1 MSEMPMYGEIYK
13 EGAACLAEAEIDEA
27 ELDAR
32 LLLEFVCGTDR
43 NTLLAHGDREV
54 TAEEY
59 EKYRELIDKRAAHV
73 PLQHLTGEQDFMGL
87 TFLVNR
93 EVLVPRQDTEV
104 LVEEAMKHLHDGMRI
119 LDLCTGSGCILLSL
133 LHYSNDCEGVGTDL
147 SPQALAVARKN
158 YERLREARP
167 DMKARFLEGD
177 LFAALENRAAV
188 KKAVQSEKG
197 KVSEREKAADSGMDI
212 GDCDA
217 GSLRERF
224 DMIVSNPPYIETGVI
239 DTLMP
244 EVREHEPLMAL
255 NGGADGLAFYRRI
268 VKQAG
273 AYLSGGGMLF
283 FEIGCEQAEA
293 VCGLMAEAGF
303 CEIQVVKDFAGLN
316 RVVFGSYIGRK
327 KSDRKIMLMH

>member
-1 MSEMPMYGEIYK
+1 MAQSRIEIYSEIYK
-13 EGAACLAEAEIDEA
+13 EGRACLEAADIGEA

-32 LLLEFVCGTDR
+32 LLLEFVCGTNR

-54 TAEEY
+54 SAEEC
-59 EKYRELIDKRAAHV
+59 ERYRELIGKRAAHI
-73 PLQHLTGEQDFMGL
+73 PLQHLTSEQNFMGL
-87 TFLVNR
+87 TFLVNK

-147 SPQALAVARKN
+147 SPQALSVAREN

-167 DMKARFLEGD
+167 EMKARFLEGD
-177 LFAALENRAAV
+177 LFAALE
-188 KKAVQSEKG
+188 
-197 KVSEREKAADSGMDI
+197 
-212 GDCDA
+212 
-217 GSLRERF
+217 ERF

-268 VKQAG
+268 AKQAG
-273 AYLSGGGMLF
+273 AYLNGGGMLF
-283 FEIGCEQAEA
+283 FEIGCGQAEA
-293 VCGLMAEAGF
+293 VCGLMKEAGF
-303 CEIQVVKDFAGLN
+303 CEIQVVKDFAGLD
-316 RVVFGSYIGRK
+316 RVVYGSY
-327 KSDRKIMLMH
+327 

>member
-1 MSEMPMYGEIYK
+1 MNEKPLYREVYK
-13 EGAACLAEAEIDEA
+13 EGAARLKEAEIDEA
-27 ELDAR
+27 DLDAR
-32 LLLEFVCGTDR
+32 LLLEYVCKTDR

-54 TAEEY
+54 SAQECER
-59 EKYRELIDKRAAHV
+59 YRELLTKRAAHI

-87 TFLVNR
+87 TFLVNKD
-93 EVLVPRQDTEV
+93 VLVPRQDTEI

-147 SPQALAVARKN
+147 SPQALAVAREN

-177 LFAALENRAAV
+177 LFGALE
-188 KKAVQSEKG
+188 EH
-197 KVSEREKAADSGMDI
+197 
-212 GDCDA
+212 
-217 GSLRERF
+217 F

-244 EVREHEPLMAL
+244 EVRAHEPLMAL
-255 NGGADGLAFYRRI
+255 DGGSDGLAFYRKI
-268 VKQAG
+268 TAQAG

-283 FEIGCEQAEA
+283 LEIGCEQAEA

-303 CEIQVVKDFAGLN
+303 GEIQVVKDFAGLD
-316 RVVFGSYIGRK
+316 RVVFGSYLYR
-327 KSDRKIMLMH
+327 RVTTQ